1 MQFLDEWLVPT
12 VEPLLPAD
20 ALAALR
26 QEVAPAPV
34 SLWET
39 AVQRRMVTD
48 DQVLGAIA
56 ARFRLPV
63 ADLSQVDARV
73 TGVIPEQL
81 ARRFTVV
88 PVGQTDSYLE
98 VATAN
103 PFDIDAEKM
112 LAFATGREVRM
123 LLASPGRLRA
133 KLDEIY
139 RSGEEIVSRLLA
151 GIDEEIEVKELS
163 EEEAEYASAEEA
175 SQRPI
180 IRLVD
185 MMLADGVVNR
195 ASDIHV
201 EPIEGGV
208 VVRYRIDGVLRQVM
222 KVPRNA
228 GLPLISRI
236 KIMSGLDI
244 ADRLRPQDGRARVSV
259 NGEPVDLRVST
270 LPASLGEK
278 VVIRIL
284 SQRTTVLNLESLGM
298 HPDEQEAVKRLLTH
312 KEGIILVTGP
322 TGSGKTTT
330 LYSALRLVQN
340 EGVNI
345 VTVEDPVEY
354 RLGQNI
360 VQVQVH
366 DKAGLTFASALR
378 SILRQDPDVVLVGE
392 IRDKETAQI
401 ALQAS
406 LTGHLVLSTL
416 HTNDA
421 PNAVTRLVDMGMEP
435 YKIASALRGVVAQRL
450 MRRLCKACFEPRE
463 EPVPERLARFI
474 PPGTK
479 LLRAVGCPE
488 CAMTGYRGRFSI
500 MEVLT
505 MNSELERRIGQGA
518 TADLIA
524 EAARANGMR
533 SLFDSG
539 LRHVLAGDSTLE
551 ELLRVADVPVE
562 EEPRRAPASPR
573 SDRPLRLPPQRRR
586 LPRRRSRIRRSRST
600 SRKRWSWWRIPRT
613 AAAPAAAARGAGTCV
628 LLVEDE
634 EQLRRVMKDLLERE
648 GYTVAEA
655 RDGVQALDQVDRLA
669 PDVIILDLNLPGHRR
684 LQRAGPAPLPARHAG
699 DSGHGAHRQGR
710 RGQRGAGVRAGR
722 RRLHHQAVPGQGP
735 VGTARGGPRPPPRL
749 TRPPLTAT
757 SSTPVRPITRDST
770 GPGERFLTQGR
781 PGAGEARR
789 AGAGGLH
796 APRAARPPKAQP
808 ERVPLRLPARA
819 EAGGARAG
827 RRRAVAALSR
837 VRARAGWSSAW
848 RRTTAGCPTAWWWAT
863 APTS

>member
-12 VEPLLPAD
+12 VEPLLPD
-20 ALAALR
+20 DTLPALR
-26 QEVAPAPV
+26 QETAPGPV

-39 AVQRRMVTD
+39 LVQRKLIGD
-48 DQVLGAIA
+48 EQVLA
-56 ARFRLPV
+56 AVATRFRFPV
-63 ADLSQVDARV
+63 ADTSRIDERV
-73 TGVIPEQL
+73 VQAVPEQL
-81 ARRFTVV
+81 ARRFNVV

-98 VATAN
+98 IATAN

-123 LLASPGRLRA
+123 LLASPSRIRA
-133 KLDEIY
+133 KIDELY
-139 RSGEEIVSRLLA
+139 RAGEEIVSRLLA
-151 GIDEEIEVKELS
+151 GIGDDMEVKELT
-163 EEEAEYASAEEA
+163 EDDDFAAASAEEA

-185 MMLADGVVNR
+185 MMLADGVVSR

-222 KVPRNA
+222 RIPRNA
-228 GLPLISRI
+228 GIPLISRI

-259 NGEPVDLRVST
+259 NGEAVDLRVST

-284 SQRTTVLNLESLGM
+284 SQHATVLNLEALGM
-298 HPDEQEAVKRLLTH
+298 HQDEQEAVTRLLTN

-378 SILRQDPDVVLVGE
+378 SILRQDPDVVLIGE
-392 IRDKETAQI
+392 IRDQETAQI

-450 MRRLCKACFEPRE
+450 MRRLCKICVEPSQ
-463 EPVPERLARFI
+463 EPLPERVARFI
-474 PPGTK
+474 PPGSR

-518 TADLIA
+518 TADQIA
-524 EAARANGMR
+524 DAGRANGLR

-539 LRHVLAGDSTLE
+539 LRHILAGESSLE
-551 ELLRVADVPVE
+551 ELLRVTDVPRE
-562 EEPRRAPASPR
+562 EEARGTRARPPA
-573 SDRPLRLPPQRRR
+573 RPPVTSAPP
-586 LPRRRSRIRRSRST
+586 P
-600 SRKRWSWWRIPRT
+600 
-613 AAAPAAAARGAGTCV
+613 AAPAVPTATTSGASLDFAEALELVDDIPGGEVAGASGRGAGTCV

-634 EQLRRVMKDLLERE
+634 DQLRRVMKDLLERD

-655 RDGVQALDQVDRLA
+655 RDGVQALDQVDRFA
-669 PDVIILDLNLPGHRR
+669 PDVIILDLNLPGLDGYSVLSQLRSR
-684 LQRAGPAPLPARHAG
+684 PATRAI
-699 DSGHGAHRQGR
+699 
-710 RGQRGAGVRAGR
+710 
-722 RRLHHQAVPGQGP
+722 P
-735 VGTARGGPRPPPRL
+735 VMV
-749 TRPPLTAT
+749 LTAKGDEDNE
-757 SSTPVRPITRDST
+757 VRVFELGADDFITK
-770 GPGERFLTQGR
+770 PF
-781 PGAGEARR
+781 
-789 AGAGGLH
+789 
-796 APRAARPPKAQP
+796 
-808 ERVPLRLPARA
+808 
-819 EAGGARAG
+819 
-827 RRRAVAALSR
+827 
-837 VRARAGWSSAW
+837 RARALSA
-848 RRTTAGCPTAWWWAT
+848 RLEAVLGRHRA
-863 APTS
+863 